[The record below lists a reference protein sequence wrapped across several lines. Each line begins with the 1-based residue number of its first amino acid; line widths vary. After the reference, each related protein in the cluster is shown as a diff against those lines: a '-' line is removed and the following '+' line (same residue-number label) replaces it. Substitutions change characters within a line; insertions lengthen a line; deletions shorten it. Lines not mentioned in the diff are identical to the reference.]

1 MGFLH
6 LEPYKIIITL
16 AIPIA
21 IAVLPVPGYPAIK
34 MDLPAIFP
42 SLIILRISPAALR
55 AAFYPTNPYEI
66 YLGSKE
72 SSSPNPLI

>member
-42 SLIILRISPAALR
+42 SLIILRISPAAL
-55 AAFYPTNPYEI
+55 YPTNPYEI